1 MTDLN
6 WLTTYG
12 LNALLTG
19 QDDPAL
25 WEAALRAH
33 WPPADSP
40 DCLVPALRF
49 KVGRRL
55 AEGEQPQGETN
66 QAAASLCG
74 MVDVEEWCFERVG
87 PTQLR
92 VATCPAE
99 DHSAPP
105 VMLGMGLADVMAGT
119 ALPVW
124 PQAHMDLGISRPSRD
139 AALAVVHS
147 ASLAG
152 GLGEGQSYLW
162 QRLTDGSWQQT
173 DQRITWWIT

>member
-1 MTDLN
+1 MELSCMEA
-6 WLTTYG
+6 YG

-25 WEAALRAH
+25 WEAALRSH
-33 WPPADSP
+33 WPLPESP
-40 DCLVPALRF
+40 DCLVSALRF

-66 QAAASLCG
+66 QADASLCG
-74 MVDVEEWCFERVG
+74 MVDVEEWCFERVD
-87 PTQLR
+87 PTRLR
-92 VATCPAE
+92 VVTCPVKE
-99 DHSAPP
+99 DSAPLAGFGP
-105 VMLGMGLADVMAGT
+105 GLADLMAGT

-124 PQAHMDLGISRPSRD
+124 PQAFMYLGISRPSRE

-152 GLGEGQSYLW
+152 GLGEGQAYLW
-162 QRLTDGSWQQT
+162 QRLADGSWQQT